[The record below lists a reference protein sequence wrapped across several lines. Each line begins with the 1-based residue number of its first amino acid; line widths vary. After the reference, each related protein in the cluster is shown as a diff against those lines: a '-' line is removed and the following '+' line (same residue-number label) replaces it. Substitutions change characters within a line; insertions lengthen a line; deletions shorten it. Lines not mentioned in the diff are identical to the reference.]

1 LETCK
6 TNIVSIVLHPKIM
19 STKKNILS
27 SAQELFFKKGIRN
40 VTLDEIASKL
50 KISKKTIYDHFENK
64 DEIVFELVK
73 SHLKHH
79 REVIEKLIEKS
90 DNIIEETLSIV
101 QCSSEMMNHINPI
114 LFEDLQ
120 TLYPKAWNYFEEF
133 KKTFIMENLIKGL
146 EKGQKQGLIRKDI
159 NIKLMAYLRLLQINL
174 LFQTNILKE
183 FDITFNELQNQLTKQ
198 FLYSITTEK
207 GRKILRKYTQE

>member
-1 LETCK
+1 
-6 TNIVSIVLHPKIM
+6 M

-50 KISKKTIYDHFENK
+50 KISKKTIYEQFENK

-79 REVIEKLIEKS
+79 KEVIEKLIEKS

-101 QCSSEMMNHINPI
+101 QCSSEMMNHINPV
-114 LFEDLQ
+114 LFEELQ
-120 TLYPKAWNYFEEF
+120 TLYPKAWNYLEEF
-133 KKTFIMENLIKGL
+133 KKTFIMQTLIKGL

-198 FLYSITTEK
+198 FLYSITTDK
-207 GRKILRKYTQE
+207 GRKILEKYIQH